1 MLNHKV
7 DHEHFEEELK
17 NILIGMS
24 ARDAGTPNPIQGS
37 SARPF

>member
-17 NILIGMS
+17 NIMIGMS
-24 ARDAGTPNPIQGS
+24 ARNAGTPNPIQGS